1 MTVYNKV
8 IITGKVTALFQRT
21 YRPDGSPVIQFSMEL
36 DVADPTLREV
46 KGLPGPEQVRDHRR
60 HFPNRTGSGGL
71 IDVVA
76 FGEWAESKLDLLSSG
91 QHLLVVGRLNL
102 RHWQTSEGK
111 KRTRTEII
119 ATDLRSAEE
128 TNQPSALSKTNNG
141 NMRSTERGEKNEE
154 TF

>member
-8 IITGKVTALFQRT
+8 IITGKVTALFQRH
-21 YRPDGSPVIQFSMEL
+21 YRPDGSSVIQFSMEL
-36 DVADPTLREV
+36 DVADQTLREA
-46 KGLPGPEQVRDHRR
+46 EQVRGHSR
-60 HFPNRTGSGGL
+60 HFPNRIGSGGL

-102 RHWQTSEGK
+102 RHWQTPEGR
-111 KRTRTEII
+111 KRTHTEVI
-119 ATDLRSAEE
+119 ATDLRRAEE
-128 TNQPSALSKTNNG
+128 TNQPSALPGTNNG
-141 NMRSTERGEKNEE
+141 NTGSTERGEKNEE